1 LAGADAVVRS
11 LDSGPT
17 RREPHHVTRGDPAE
31 RDDGNADAHDDDVV
45 YEIPRIPASAGA
57 LIFDRAGRL
66 LVLKPTY
73 KSGWTVP
80 GGQIESD
87 GETPWEAC
95 RREVREESGL
105 QVESGR
111 LVCVDFLR
119 PRPGRPGG
127 MRFLFDCG
135 AFDDETLAGVVV
147 QEEEISAYRL
157 EELDRALVL
166 LSGPLRRR
174 VRAGAGARG
183 TVYLEDGRRVATVTD
198 AKP

>member
-1 LAGADAVVRS
+1 VPPDDPLHDAGAF
-11 LDSGPT
+11 
-17 RREPHHVTRGDPAE
+17 
-31 RDDGNADAHDDDVV
+31 
-45 YEIPRIPASAGA
+45 EIPRVPVSAGA
-57 LIFDRAGRL
+57 LIFDRGGRL

-80 GGQIESD
+80 GGQMEES

-105 QVESGR
+105 VVDSGR

-127 MRFLFDCG
+127 IRFLFDCG
-135 AFDDETLAGVVV
+135 AFADETLAGIVV
-147 QEEEISAYRL
+147 QEDEISEYRL
-157 EELDRALVL
+157 EVLDSALGL

-174 VRAGAGARG
+174 VRAGVGAQH
-183 TVYLEDGRRVATVTD
+183 TVYLEDGRPVGALSEGSW
-198 AKP
+198 